1 MAAGEVLLNAAELG
15 VTPHLTVLRRMAVQ
29 EEAHGAVALWPEQ
42 AMATPRV
49 LEAAER
55 EAIPLAALAARMGVA
70 VGTRQ
75 VMGPVTAR
83 QALAAAAA
91 EERAMTAVTAMVAVA
106 TLAAVMAEEAVLLLG
121 MALT

>member
-1 MAAGEVLLNAAELG
+1 MAALEALLDAAQLA

-29 EEAHGAVALWPEQ
+29 EEAHGAVVLWPEQ
-42 AMATPRV
+42 ATATPRV
-49 LEAAER
+49 LVAVVREVMER
-55 EAIPLAALAARMGVA
+55 AALAARMGVA

-106 TLAAVMAEEAVLLLG
+106 TLAAVMAE
-121 MALT
+121 